1 MVDNKKFFLK
11 FLHPV
16 YVSLIYLF
24 LYLPI
29 IILVIFSF
37 NEATVSIKWEGF
49 SLRWYREL
57 VKTPEIIAALQTSLI
72 VAFISTFLSVLLGTC
87 FVVASKWWKRTWA
100 FYLFYPNI
108 FLPEI
113 VLSIG
118 ILSVFTFFQIPV
130 GYGSLIAGHTLL
142 GLGYVIPIVRARFVE
157 LDPILT
163 ESSLDLGATYIVTF
177 RKIIIPLLKPSLL
190 AAGLLTFTLSMD
202 DFLISFFCSGPNV
215 QTLSV
220 YVYSMIRTGVDPTI
234 NALSCCFLAI
244 SSLLVLLICSFKVVD
259 QVLTYE

>member
-87 FVVASKWWKRTWA
+87 FVVASKWWKRIHSR
-100 FYLFYPNI
+100 I
-108 FLPEI
+108 FLPFI
-113 VLSIG
+113 
-118 ILSVFTFFQIPV
+118 
-130 GYGSLIAGHTLL
+130 H
-142 GLGYVIPIVRARFVE
+142 
-157 LDPILT
+157 
-163 ESSLDLGATYIVTF
+163 
-177 RKIIIPLLKPSLL
+177 
-190 AAGLLTFTLSMD
+190 
-202 DFLISFFCSGPNV
+202 
-215 QTLSV
+215 
-220 YVYSMIRTGVDPTI
+220 
-234 NALSCCFLAI
+234 
-244 SSLLVLLICSFKVVD
+244 
-259 QVLTYE
+259 